1 MLLKRNPEIK
11 SQLLPDGHLV
21 LFNEK
26 TQWAHIL
33 NPAGA
38 LFWELCDGCCSQD
51 EAIAMIQEILADNT
65 PKELPQEI
73 YNHTKELVDAGL
85 LQALN

>member
-1 MLLKRNPEIK
+1 MMLKRNPEIK

-21 LFNEK
+21 LFDEK

-33 NPAGA
+33 NPTGA
-38 LFWELCDGCCSQD
+38 IFWELCDGSCSQD
-51 EAIAMIQEILADNT
+51 EAIALIQDILAGNT
-65 PKELPQEI
+65 PEELPQEI
-73 YNHTKELVDAGL
+73 YNHAKELVDAGL